1 MTNKDWKKARPAT
14 LPQAME
20 LCLAYARD
28 VHHRSVDNVAD
39 LMSLPSKWRIY
50 KWVEDANLP
59 LHYLRNFEHACGC
72 DFVTRYLA
80 HSAHRLLI
88 DIPRGRRV
96 ESADLHALQQMTN
109 EAVGALIEFA
119 AGHAEAEEVIA
130 ATTRA
135 MEGLAWHRANAEK
148 HHQPELE
155 LEA

>member
-1 MTNKDWKKARPAT
+1 MTHRDWKKARPTT

-20 LCLAYARD
+20 LCLAYARE
-28 VHHRSVDNVAD
+28 VHHLSVDNVAD

-50 KWVEDANLP
+50 KWVEGADLP
-59 LHYLRNFEHACGC
+59 LRYLRGFEHACGC

-88 DIPRGRRV
+88 DIPRGR
-96 ESADLHALQQMTN
+96 SIAAADLNALQQLSN
-109 EAVGALIEFA
+109 EAVGALIAFA
-119 AGHAEAEEVIA
+119 AGQVEAEEVIA

-155 LEA
+155 LE